1 MRGIRQAT
9 VSDLGELLALLKA
22 LHAES
27 VFSGIAVEHDRLQQ
41 FVTSFIADPKNI
53 CVVYES
59 AAGGLDGILLG
70 FVKPYYFSSELSA
83 WDLAFYVRPARRGS
97 MVAFRLWREFKARAT
112 ELDARV
118 LWLGSTGTAPH
129 RARRFYTG
137 LGMVEVG
144 ALYRLA
150 LTSKSD

>member
-1 MRGIRQAT
+1 MRGIRRAT

-27 VFSGIAVEHDRLQQ
+27 VFHDIAVEHDRLQQ
-41 FVTSFIADPKNI
+41 FVTGFISDPKNI
-53 CVVYES
+53 CIVYEN
-59 AAGGLDGILLG
+59 AAAGLDGMLLG
-70 FVKPYYFSSELSA
+70 FVKPYYFSGELSA
-83 WDLAFYVRPARRGS
+83 WDLAFYVRPGRRGS

-112 ELDARV
+112 ELRARV
-118 LWLGSTGTAPH
+118 LWLGSTGIAP
-129 RARRFYTG
+129 RSARRFYTG

-150 LTSKSD
+150 LPSQSD